1 MRKESMF
8 RSLSVSLRCNAAN
21 AELCGSVEDPSPPLQ
36 RRRFSKQSRERE
48 MAGTRAGRRPGEGRG
63 AESENPRFLNFT
75 PFWEPQVP
83 VLPDYGIRGTSGSGL
98 IILRNMRTSGS
109 DLSRIRSMR
118 TAGSDLSILLNENR
132 RFRSVHTSEWKPP
145 VPFSYFWIRDPP
157 VPWSEE
163 DGGSND
169 RRFYWFS

>member
-1 MRKESMF
+1 MSQTLNCVDLLKILLLRSNVVGF
-8 RSLSVSLRCNAAN
+8 RSNRASERWR
-21 AELCGSVEDPSPPLQ
+21 EQGREED
-36 RRRFSKQSRERE
+36 RE
-48 MAGTRAGRRPGEGRG
+48 EGRG
-63 AESENPRFLNFT
+63 AESENLRFLNFT
-75 PFWEPQVP
+75 PFWEPPVP